1 MPGDSISKDKTSTV
15 GGTTIHW
22 DDSNLRTAY
31 ANVANVATT
40 REEVMLLFGTSRN
53 WSGRT
58 DEVTVELSDRIL
70 MGPHAAK
77 RLLAMLAKT
86 LEEYE
91 RAYGPLG

>member
-1 MPGDSISKDKTSTV
+1 MPSETINKDKTSVV

-22 DDSNLRTAY
+22 DDSKLRSTY

-58 DEVTVELSDRIL
+58 EEVTVELSDRIL
-70 MGPHAAK
+70 LNPHAAK
-77 RLLAMLAKT
+77 RLLGMLAKT
-86 LEEYE
+86 VDEYE